1 MIKKNPTICQR
12 MDAPVIILALVGIGT
27 IVMGAL
33 ILLQAQRVVA
43 RLDRDYEG
51 VWGNGANKGKD
62 KGQISR

>member
-1 MIKKNPTICQR
+1 

>member
-1 MIKKNPTICQR
+1 

-27 IVMGAL
+27 IV
-33 ILLQAQRVVA
+33 
-43 RLDRDYEG
+43 YEG